1 MAWAARLRGRSPPQL
16 SRVPDGLA
24 AAGRDRA
31 GAAKGGECGL
41 AAVPAKMGEAHDDW
55 AALTGPT
62 PYGWSGAHGAALIRK
77 PRNSATIRLD
87 RRAHRSKGA
96 PLEGRTAVRLRLM
109 RDTMALLDVL
119 QGSMPQADAL

>member
-1 MAWAARLRGRSPPQL
+1 MAWMARLRGRSPPQL

-62 PYGWSGAHGAALIRK
+62 PYRLVRRPWR
-77 PRNSATIRLD
+77 RLD
-87 RRAHRSKGA
+87 PKTAQLGNNQIGQKGA

-109 RDTMALLDVL
+109 RDTLALPDVL
-119 QGSMPQADAL
+119 QGSMPQAAAL